1 MRGWGDGG
9 GPLAGACRGE
19 HGSWRLAVAGRSGR
33 AVARRGSCGTTTASG
48 ALRQARVEAAAMT
61 PTATDGGS
69 MCRGWHA
76 HGRR

>member
-1 MRGWGDGG
+1 
-9 GPLAGACRGE
+9 
-19 HGSWRLAVAGRSGR
+19 VAGRSGR